1 MKVGGFLLLV
11 MLITLSLEV
20 QELQAAVRPLK
31 LLGSCIEECSGD
43 WDCDPDE
50 HCVSN
55 GCGHVCVPA

>member
-31 LLGSCIEECSGD
+31 LLGESRQKTALFSE
-43 WDCDPDE
+43 
-50 HCVSN
+50 
-55 GCGHVCVPA
+55 